1 MDVKCLLS
9 DELEHELK
17 IWGMEYASG
26 MTVAQKRK
34 LLGPIFK
41 KEKYLNVS
49 VWVNSSMLEFQPEI
63 DACKAKI
70 NSIETK
76 LADLVNRSHPK
87 YLTRALHLAR
97 RIDRIPVG
105 EENDESA
112 VDDLK
117 TAAAQSTPIVLPRH
131 EPPVTPGT
139 RVIET
144 EAGFADQLAGLLDA
158 SFQRLEDNRHSH
170 VPIRKWGVSFSG
182 TADEGATDLF
192 TGSALIWFRSI
203 RDDVSSW
210 TDLVTRIRT
219 CFLPGNFELMLW
231 DEIRARKQGVNEAP
245 LFYIATMKELFSRF
259 SRPPSPHEQLMLIM
273 ANLQPFYATPLSL
286 INVDSVDH
294 LNTLCLKLENA
305 RTNNSRVASG
315 SKLSILEV
323 SSSRENISLLSD
335 YGKSRI
341 KRKALICWNCRVEG
355 HDFRRCV
362 KELTQ
367 FCFLCGAAD
376 VTVPTCP
383 RQHLNCVRRSA
394 EPDHSSNPR
403 V

>member
-9 DELEHELK
+9 DELEYELK
-17 IWGMEYASG
+17 IRGMEYASG

-49 VWVNSSMLEFQPEI
+49 VRVDSSMLEFQSEI

-70 NSIETK
+70 TSIETE
-76 LADLVNRSHPK
+76 LADPINQSHPK

-105 EENDESA
+105 EDNDETA
-112 VDDLK
+112 INDLK
-117 TAAAQSTPIVLPRH
+117 TAASNILALVDPVSLSDAGEPCDAAQSTPIVLPRP
-131 EPPVTPGT
+131 EPPITPGHH
-139 RVIET
+139 VNET
-144 EAGFADQLAGLLDA
+144 EAGFADRLAGLLDA
-158 SFQRLEDNRHSH
+158 SLQRLEDSRHSH

-182 TADEGATDLF
+182 TPDGT
-192 TGSALIWFRSI
+192 S
-203 RDDVSSW
+203 V
-210 TDLVTRIRT
+210 VTFLRHLEEKKRASNISESRLIRT
-219 CFLPGNFELMLW
+219 CFLPGNYELMLW

-259 SRPPSPHEQLMLIM
+259 TRPPSPHEQLMLIM

-294 LNTLCLKLENA
+294 LNTLCLKLENT

-315 SKLSILEV
+315 SKLSVLEV
-323 SSSRENISLLSD
+323 SPSRENISLPSD
-335 YGKSRI
+335 YDNFFSPKKPVPQHQKVLNPETI
-341 KRKALICWNCRVEG
+341 Q
-355 HDFRRCV
+355 
-362 KELTQ
+362 Q
-367 FCFLCGAAD
+367 FPG
-376 VTVPTCP
+376 P
-383 RQHLNCVRRSA
+383 
-394 EPDHSSNPR
+394 
-403 V
+403 

>member
-1 MDVKCLLS
+1 
-9 DELEHELK
+9 
-17 IWGMEYASG
+17 MEYASG

-49 VWVNSSMLEFQPEI
+49 VRVDSSMLEFQSEI

-70 NSIETK
+70 TSIETE
-76 LADLVNRSHPK
+76 LADPVNRSHPK

-117 TAAAQSTPIVLPRH
+117 TAASNILALVDPVSSSDAGEPCDAAQSTPIALPRH
-131 EPPVTPGT
+131 EPPVTPGP
-139 RVIET
+139 RVNET
-144 EAGFADQLAGLLDA
+144 EAGFADRLAGLLDA
-158 SFQRLEDNRHSH
+158 SLQRLEDSRHSH

-182 TADEGATDLF
+182 TADGMSAVTFLSRLEEKKRASNISDVRLLEGATDLF
-192 TGSALIWFRSI
+192 TGPALIWFRSI

-210 TDLVTRIRT
+210 ADLVTRIRT

-286 INVDSVDH
+286 INFFLS
-294 LNTLCLKLENA
+294 TLRLCYLILFVELV
-305 RTNNSRVASG
+305 RTNSF
-315 SKLSILEV
+315 I
-323 SSSRENISLLSD
+323 
-335 YGKSRI
+335 
-341 KRKALICWNCRVEG
+341 
-355 HDFRRCV
+355 
-362 KELTQ
+362 
-367 FCFLCGAAD
+367 
-376 VTVPTCP
+376 
-383 RQHLNCVRRSA
+383 
-394 EPDHSSNPR
+394 
-403 V
+403 

>member
-9 DELEHELK
+9 DELEYELK
-17 IWGMEYASG
+17 IRGMEYASG

-49 VWVNSSMLEFQPEI
+49 VRVDSSMLEFQSEI

-70 NSIETK
+70 TSIETE
-76 LADLVNRSHPK
+76 LADPVNRSHPK

-112 VDDLK
+112 VNDLK
-117 TAAAQSTPIVLPRH
+117 TAASNILALVDPVSSFDAGEPCDAAQSTPIALPRH
-131 EPPVTPGT
+131 EPPVTPGL
-139 RVIET
+139 RVNET
-144 EAGFADQLAGLLDA
+144 EAGFADRLAGLLDA
-158 SFQRLEDNRHSH
+158 SLQRLEDSRHSH

-182 TADEGATDLF
+182 TADGMSAVTFLSRLEEKKRASNISDVRLLEGATDLF
-192 TGSALIWFRSI
+192 T
-203 RDDVSSW
+203 DDVSSW
-210 TDLVTRIRT
+210 ADLVTRIRT

-259 SRPPSPHEQLMLIM
+259 SRPLSPHEQLMLIM

-294 LNTLCLKLENA
+294 LNTLCLKLENT

-315 SKLSILEV
+315 SKLSVLEV
-323 SSSRENISLLSD
+323 SSSRENISIQSKKCKRYTRYSVKKKNNKKMSD
-335 YGKSRI
+335 
-341 KRKALICWNCRVEG
+341 CR
-355 HDFRRCV
+355 RR
-362 KELTQ
+362 T
-367 FCFLCGAAD
+367 
-376 VTVPTCP
+376 
-383 RQHLNCVRRSA
+383 
-394 EPDHSSNPR
+394 
-403 V
+403 